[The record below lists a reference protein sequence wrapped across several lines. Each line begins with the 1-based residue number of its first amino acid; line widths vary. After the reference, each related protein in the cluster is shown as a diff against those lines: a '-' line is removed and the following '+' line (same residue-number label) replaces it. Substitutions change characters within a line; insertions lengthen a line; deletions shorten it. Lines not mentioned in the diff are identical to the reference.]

1 MTDAEHAHAGV
12 FLQQTLGSS
21 PDSQHNPHMRAS
33 VQARDENAPCL
44 CACMGVCACVA
55 CMYVLI

>member
-33 VQARDENAPCL
+33 VQDGDENAPCL
-44 CACMGVCACVA
+44 CVCVCACVA